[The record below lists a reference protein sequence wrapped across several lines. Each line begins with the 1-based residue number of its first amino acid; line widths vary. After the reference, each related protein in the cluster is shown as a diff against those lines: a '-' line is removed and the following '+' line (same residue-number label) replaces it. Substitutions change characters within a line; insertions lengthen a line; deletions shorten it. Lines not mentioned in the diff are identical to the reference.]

1 MRRLRLT
8 IGLLAFV
15 LMAGLLPVASV
26 SADVL
31 APSTT
36 TLSGPA
42 SVEEGTEVVLTAMVG
57 APDGYDTDATV
68 TFTSISGGGPDC
80 TAVAVVTAG
89 TDCHLSGLIVGL
101 VHLSGHL

>member
-31 APSTT
+31 APSTDDPRRT
-36 TLSGPA
+36 
-42 SVEEGTEVVLTAMVG
+42 GTG
-57 APDGYDTDATV
+57 GGGDRGRPDGHRRCTRRLRHGRDV
-68 TFTSISGGGPDC
+68 TFHVDQRRRP
-80 TAVAVVTAG
+80 
-89 TDCHLSGLIVGL
+89 GLHRGRGRHVRHRRAICPG
-101 VHLSGHL
+101 